1 MKVVMGHLRAKGI
14 RLIIYLEDILILSL
28 SFSEAD
34 NSTAVCYFN
43 SFCEERSISL
53 EAFFLPGK
61 LNVEADEESRAA
73 SDSSDW
79 MLCRRSFQA
88 IDNIW
93 ATDVDLF
100 SASWNHQHDRFISWR
115 PQPGA
120 WAVNAF
126 SKNWGEFKA
135 YGFPPSL

>member
-1 MKVVMGHLRAKGI
+1 LLYQQGGGTRSIGL
-14 RLIIYLEDILILSL
+14 LILANL
-28 SFSEAD
+28 L
-34 NSTAVCYFN
+34 N

-73 SDSSDW
+73 FDSRVW
-79 MLCRRSFQA
+79 MLCRRSSQA
-88 IDNIW
+88 IDNMW
-93 ATDVDLF
+93 ATDLDLF
-100 SASWNHQHDRFISWR
+100 SASWNHQHDRFISWW